1 MCAQAAWHLE
11 FSAQDAYSWCM
22 PEPSSPAAHL
32 FGDRVRQERQ
42 RLGLSQDE
50 VAHLAGMNVSNY
62 GKIER
67 GVGNPVLHTIVR
79 LAVVLGVDPAT
90 FVSGMTAEH
99 LPPVIETFT
108 AAEYVAERRARSGR

>member
-1 MCAQAAWHLE
+1 
-11 FSAQDAYSWCM
+11 M
-22 PEPSSPAAHL
+22 PEPSSAAALL
-32 FGDRVRQERQ
+32 FGERVRTERR

-79 LAVVLGVDPAT
+79 LAVVLGVDPST
-90 FVSGMTAEH
+90 LVSGMSSEH

-108 AAEYVAERRARSGR
+108 AAEYVAERRARARG

>member
-1 MCAQAAWHLE
+1 
-11 FSAQDAYSWCM
+11 M
-22 PEPSSPAAHL
+22 PEPSSVAARV
-32 FGDRVRQERQ
+32 FGERVRRERL

-79 LAVVLGVDPAT
+79 LAVVLGIDPAVLVT
-90 FVSGMTAEH
+90 GMSSDD
-99 LPPVIETFT
+99 LPPVLEAFT
-108 AAEYVAERRARSGR
+108 AADYVKERRARRSS

>member
-1 MCAQAAWHLE
+1 
-11 FSAQDAYSWCM
+11 M
-22 PEPSSPAAHL
+22 PEPSSPAARL
-32 FGDRVRQERQ
+32 FGDRVRAERQ

-79 LAVVLGVDPAT
+79 LAVVLGVDPAV
-90 FVSGMTAEH
+90 FVAEMSSEH
-99 LPPVIETFT
+99 LPPVIETFS
-108 AAEYVAERRARSGR
+108 AADYVAERRARAARS

>member
-1 MCAQAAWHLE
+1 MP
-11 FSAQDAYSWCM
+11 DA
-22 PEPSSPAAHL
+22 SSPAALL
-32 FGDRVRQERQ
+32 FGERVRAERQ

-79 LAVVLGVDPAT
+79 LAAVLGVDPA
-90 FVSGMTAEH
+90 VLVGGMSGDH
-99 LPPVIETFT
+99 LPPVLEAFS
-108 AAEYVAERRARSGR
+108 AADYVAERRARAVRS